1 MRNKFLIFTFVII
14 IFGFFFSFKNENPK
28 KTKTVKG
35 RWYFIQDKSYKEI
48 HANDTVFYLFD
59 WDNDANRT
67 LFLHYY
73 INNDSL
79 WSFFRTSNPEEQL
92 YLYCWGKVQ
101 KFSDINFNL
110 KKESSEIV
118 FYKIDDED
126 SLFTNKISQ
135 NLYINHRL
143 DSVQFNRW
151 LNYQNDYYN
160 RLIELYKKHPEL
172 LRK

>member
-14 IFGFFFSFKNENPK
+14 IFTFFFSFKNENPE

-59 WDNDANRT
+59 WDNEANRT

-73 INNDSL
+73 INYDSL
-79 WSFFRTSNPEEQL
+79 WSFFRTSNPEERL
-92 YLYCWGKVQ
+92 YLYCWGNVI
-101 KFSDINFNL
+101 KFSDKNFNL
-110 KKESSEIV
+110 KKDSSEIV

-126 SLFTNKISQ
+126 SLFTKKIGQ

-160 RLIELYKKHPEL
+160 RLIELYKKHPEQL
-172 LRK
+172 SK